1 MSLLQ
6 TLFVNWSNGA
16 FIMTIIFGL
25 VIISLVGFVIYFIN
39 SAAKKE
45 REAKQDKEKA

>member
-1 MSLLQ
+1 MMTLQ

-25 VIISLVGFVIYFIN
+25 VILGLIAAVLIFIN
-39 SAAKKE
+39 NASKKD
-45 REAKQDKEKA
+45 RKRRDDNQD